1 MQSIS
6 LSPYR
11 IIRTAIILSVSL
23 AALLSVVYLYRPIKD
38 LLQNF
43 TEPVTVQPKIYG
55 SVIFYGKPAA
65 GVELRIGGKSGNKWP
80 SCAELPVV
88 AVSDAS
94 GRFRVPAKTTPHF
107 LVGHAKLIPTVVCV
121 MQGSRQLASWLAFRI
136 PGNTLPDVIHCRL
149 PLMGPVGPEN
159 DTCYITAP

>member
-6 LSPYR
+6 PSPYR
-11 IIRTAIILSVSL
+11 IIHTAIILSVSL
-23 AALLSVVYLYRPIKD
+23 AAFLSAIYLYHPIKD
-38 LLQNF
+38 FLQDF
-43 TEPVTVQPKIYG
+43 TKPVTVRPEIYG
-55 SVIFYGKPAA
+55 SVIFYGKPVA
-65 GVELRIGGKSGNKWP
+65 GVELRIGGKAGSKWP

-94 GRFRVPAKTTPHF
+94 GKFQVPAKTTPHF
-107 LVGHAKLIPTVVCV
+107 LVDHTKLIPTVVCV
-121 MQGSRQLASWLAFRI
+121 MQGSRQLASWLAFRT

-149 PLMGPVGPEN
+149 PLIGLVGPEN